1 MFNSTNSNDFELPLL
16 KASSGRDREIKQ
28 FGNKIVEDIIFHHLF
43 LDKDHRSLDIEIL
56 NKLDGSTQGRVSANI
71 LYYFGIKGVNEYNKA
86 QFKGILKNFS
96 LYQGIEILEKHLN
109 LDYPHKDML
118 VKIIQHLKSDF
129 ERREEEIDVDYID
142 QVEKETV
149 KLLHS
154 NKRTF
159 VSDEI
164 KTPPAQKTVF
174 NGRENFSR
182 NARIAVE
189 ALMEATFKCE
199 VNHLHYTFISKKHRQ
214 PYVEAHH
221 LVPMKFQDRFPLAS
235 LDTHAN
241 VVSLCPNCHR
251 LLHHGIEEEYIEIL
265 ETLLNQ
271 RHSRLIKCGI
281 EIKIEELNMMYS
293 R

>member
-1 MFNSTNSNDFELPLL
+1 MFNGANSIDFEFPLL

-28 FGNKIVEDIIFHHLF
+28 FGNKNVGDIIYHHLF

-56 NKLDGSTQGRVSANI
+56 NKSDGSTQGRISANI

-86 QFKGILKNFS
+86 QFKGVLKNFS
-96 LYQGIEILEKHLN
+96 LYQGIEILEKHLS

-118 VKIIQHLKSDF
+118 EKIIQYLKSDF
-129 ERREEEIDVDYID
+129 ELREEEMDVDFLD
-142 QVEKETV
+142 QVERETI
-149 KLLHS
+149 KLLC
-154 NKRTF
+154 NKKRIL

-164 KTPPAQKTVF
+164 KPPPAQKTVI

-189 ALMEATFKCE
+189 ALMDATFKCE
-199 VNHLHYTFISKKHRQ
+199 VNHSHYTFISRKHRQ

-235 LDTHAN
+235 LDTHSN

-251 LLHHGIEEEYIEIL
+251 LLHHGIQEEYIEIL
-265 ETLLNQ
+265 ESLLDQ

-281 EIKIEELNMMYS
+281 EINIEELKMMY
-293 R
+293 